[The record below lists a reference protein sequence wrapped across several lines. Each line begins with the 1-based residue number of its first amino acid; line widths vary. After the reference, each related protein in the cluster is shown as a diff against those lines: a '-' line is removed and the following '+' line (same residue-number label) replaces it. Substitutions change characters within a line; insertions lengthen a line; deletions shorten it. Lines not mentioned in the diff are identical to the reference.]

1 MGQSC
6 CSSSKEH
13 VDDHQISGQEDHCRT
28 VSNIEPA
35 QQTTNLYDD
44 RIKKIDD
51 SDEEIGE
58 NGDVGE
64 NDDCKSAMTYTSVK
78 RAVPS
83 NDDYLGQL
91 DNESENSDN
100 DGDDEGEF
108 DYLKQLN
115 LQTKVSNLTSTSVM
129 NAVNIVKGASGI
141 TAERNSSLK
150 HTIIKAMASEM
161 QKSAVH
167 PIRQHQD

>member
-115 LQTKVSNLTSTSVM
+115 LQTKVSHLTSTSVM

-167 PIRQHQD
+167 PIRQHQE